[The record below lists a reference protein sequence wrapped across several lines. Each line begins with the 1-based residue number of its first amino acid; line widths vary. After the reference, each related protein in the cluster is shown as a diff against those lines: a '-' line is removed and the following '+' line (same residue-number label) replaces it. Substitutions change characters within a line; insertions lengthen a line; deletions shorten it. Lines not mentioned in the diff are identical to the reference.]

1 MKLSTLASSL
11 AALAPFFRVAYAQ
24 VFDPDKGEGSVQWDP
39 AKIGTN
45 KVGSIIRVSRG
56 RASVVC

>member
-11 AALAPFFRVAYAQ
+11 AALAPFLGRAYAQ
-24 VFDPDKGEGSVQWDP
+24 VFDPDQGQGSVQWDP

-45 KVGSIIRVSRG
+45 KVGGIIGVGRG
-56 RASVVC
+56 CTHPLC